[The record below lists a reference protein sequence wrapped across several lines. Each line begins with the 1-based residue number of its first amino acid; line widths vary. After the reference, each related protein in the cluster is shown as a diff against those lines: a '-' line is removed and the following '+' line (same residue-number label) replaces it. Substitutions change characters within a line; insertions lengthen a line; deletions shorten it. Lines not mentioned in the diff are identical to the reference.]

1 MAIQDYKF
9 QSTAGKTFR
18 TPVETAVE
26 PVTVLPKTN
35 TMVLAETLKNVNPTL
50 QKFLSAEIDRQKPY
64 LIQEGMNEVLAAQ
77 GDELKALVKKVQE
90 RDGKRAAKD
99 LIGNNVFTQY
109 GVEKAMAINL
119 GNAIEAK
126 TNKFF
131 KNKMVTTEVN
141 GQTVILPLSDFD
153 VNSTPWKEAVAEFQ
167 AQQLPDTKGIRP
179 ELLSLH
185 FLPKQGAALT
195 KVFNDQVSSK
205 ADRTIK
211 NTSIGYEQLLFGTFL
226 SIDDYQKNID
236 LNIIN
241 NDGFIDGNTY
251 AFNQIQEGTNRI
263 VNMGLSEV
271 VAPDKLI
278 NIIENTGYKIVD
290 FYLDAGLTLEEA
302 FNEFENFTDFLA
314 PLEVGQ
320 GRTLDMFYSDKLP
333 SVKANIIKKI
343 EDEKQ
348 NEKDL
353 MKIADENAINAELD
367 KLDFSSS
374 DITVIE
380 QNYATIAKLKEKY
393 GDRLSFIDE
402 RVDALNINVDQW
414 YDNFELSWYKGEFV
428 GKKEEAITIL
438 SNFYTGL
445 GSARTQADYDRF
457 DKLMKMIKG
466 TTGNSYM
473 EDYPMIQDSLN
484 YAQDL
489 LKETDSA
496 GQVFIP
502 PKRVDALYQLD
513 KQLKEDIFEIRKN
526 TNLDSEGKRAA
537 IRTRLDKY
545 EEDVRKL
552 AGNNNLFNKTKFNNM
567 FGGGDGQGGNG
578 GGDGQGDDG
587 QGDDGQS
594 GGFFGED
601 NFQKDST
608 ENTLEGLGLSYN
620 PNDVVSD
627 VNTNPFQFSD
637 GDLIAA
643 NFTPINQTNNNSK
656 QKVIEEENNFVQNI
670 ASAAQDFIQNPKDF
684 TFDKVAQIAQVESS
698 KNFVDFFLDEF
709 INNDAEQGQDLTN
722 LLTLDD
728 QEFLK
733 KETLGIL
740 NTNIAKT
747 LLAARDYQGVQD
759 YVREQLMMGFGYNNR
774 IGLQNSLGHGNYLD
788 VEAYV
793 NNNEIIYNNTYLFQS
808 VDTETQGSDLLIRLP
823 MSVAVKVMNLPLPQG
838 VNDRLL
844 QIISNAPRKYV
855 IDKIGEENLNKILD
869 NPYRYTINLG
879 KV

>member
-9 QSTAGKTFR
+9 QSTAGKSFR

-26 PVTVLPKTN
+26 PVIPPKTG
-35 TMVLAETLKNVNPTL
+35 TMALAETLSNVNPTL
-50 QKFLSAEIDRQKPY
+50 QKFLGNEINRQKPY

-77 GDELKALVKKVQE
+77 GDELKELVKQVQK
-90 RDGKRAAKD
+90 RDGSRAARD

-109 GVEKAMAINL
+109 GVEKALAINL

-131 KNKMVTTEVN
+131 KNYVVTREVN
-141 GQTVILPLSDFD
+141 GETISIPLSDFD
-153 VNSTPWKEAVAEFQ
+153 VNSSAWKDAVAEFQ
-167 AQQLPDTKGIRP
+167 TQQLPDTKGIRP

-205 ADRTIK
+205 AERTIS
-211 NTSIGYEQLLFGTFL
+211 NATMGFEQLVFGTYL

-236 LNIIN
+236 LNIID
-241 NDGFIDGNTY
+241 NDGFIDGYSY
-251 AFNQIQEGTNRI
+251 AFNQVQNATKLM
-263 VNMGLSEV
+263 VSQGLSEAV
-271 VAPDKLI
+271 SPNKLFTL
-278 NIIENTGYKIVD
+278 IENTGYKIVD
-290 FYLDAGLTLEEA
+290 YYLDEGLTLEEA
-302 FNEFENFTDFLA
+302 FNEFEDFTEFLR

-320 GRTLDMFYSDKLP
+320 GNTLGSYYPNKL
-333 SVKANIIKKI
+333 SGIKANIIKKV
-343 EDEKQ
+343 EQEKQ
-348 NEKDL
+348 NEEDL
-353 MKIADENAINAELD
+353 VKIADENAINKALD
-367 KLDFSSS
+367 ELDFSSS
-374 DITVIE
+374 DTKVIE
-380 QNYATIAKLKEKY
+380 QTYASLGKLKAQY
-393 GDRLSFIDE
+393 GDRIDFINQ

-414 YDNFELSWYKGEFV
+414 FDNFELSWYKGEFV
-428 GKKEEAITIL
+428 GKKEEAITL
-438 SNFYTGL
+438 LGNFYAGL
-445 GSARTQADYDRF
+445 GSARTEKDYQRF
-457 DKLMKMIKG
+457 DDLMKTIKG

-473 EDYPMIQDSLN
+473 EDYPMIQDSLDF
-484 YAQDL
+484 AQDL

-502 PKRVDALYQLD
+502 PARVDALYKLD
-513 KQLKEDIFEIRKN
+513 KKLKEDIFDIRKD
-526 TNLDSEGKRAA
+526 TKLDSVAKREA
-537 IRTRLDKY
+537 IRKRLDQY
-545 EEDVRKL
+545 EDDVRKL
-552 AGNNNLFNKTKFNNM
+552 AGNNNLFNENKFNQM
-567 FGGGDGQGGNG
+567 FNNNNQ
-578 GGDGQGDDG
+578 
-587 QGDDGQS
+587 QS
-594 GGFFGED
+594 NNNNQQNNNNNDGGFFGGD
-601 NFQKDST
+601 NFQKDET
-608 ENTLEGLGLSYN
+608 KTNLEGLGLSYN
-620 PNDVVSD
+620 PNEVVSD

-643 NFTPINQTNNNSK
+643 NFTPINKENDNS
-656 QKVIEEENNFVQNI
+656 QQNIEQEENNFVQNI
-670 ASAAQDFIQNPKDF
+670 AAVAQDFVQNPKEF
-684 TFDKVAQIAQVESS
+684 TFDKVAEIAKVESS

-709 INNDAEQGQDLTN
+709 INNNAEQGQDLTN
-722 LLTLDD
+722 LLTQDD
-728 QEFLK
+728 QAFLK
-733 KETLGIL
+733 EETLGIL

-747 LLAARDYQGVQD
+747 LLAAKDYQAVQD

-823 MSVAVKVMNLPLPQG
+823 MSVAMKIQNLPLPTG
-838 VNDRLL
+838 VTNRFL

-855 IDKIGEENLNKILD
+855 IDKIGEENVNKILD

>member
-90 RDGKRAAKD
+90 RDGSRAAKD

-141 GQTVILPLSDFD
+141 GETVILPLSDFD

-241 NDGFIDGNTY
+241 NDGFIDGETY

-290 FYLDAGLTLEEA
+290 FYLGEGLTLEEA
-302 FNEFENFTDFLA
+302 FNEFEEFTDFLG
-314 PLEVGQ
+314 PLDVGQ
-320 GRTLDMFYSDKLP
+320 GRTLDMFYPNKLP

-343 EDEKQ
+343 EEEKQ

-374 DITVIE
+374 DTKVIE
-380 QNYATIAKLKEKY
+380 QNYATIAKLKAKY

-438 SNFYTGL
+438 GNFYTGL

-473 EDYPMIQDSLN
+473 EDYPMIQDSLEF
-484 YAQDL
+484 AKDL

-502 PKRVDALYQLD
+502 PKRVDALYKLD

-537 IRTRLDKY
+537 IRQRLDKY

-552 AGNNNLFNKTKFNNM
+552 AGNNNLFDEKQFNKMFDNNNNNNQQNNNQQNNNQQNNNNN
-567 FGGGDGQGGNG
+567 D
-578 GGDGQGDDG
+578 
-587 QGDDGQS
+587 
-594 GGFFGED
+594 GGFFGGD

-620 PNDVVSD
+620 PEDVVSD

-643 NFTPINQTNNNSK
+643 NFTPLNQQNNNSK
-656 QKVIEEENNFVQNI
+656 QKVVEEENNFVQNI

-722 LLTLDD
+722 LLTQDD

-740 NTNIAKT
+740 NSPIAKT
-747 LLAARDYQGVQD
+747 LLEAKDYQGVQD

-793 NNNEIIYNNTYLFQS
+793 NNNEIIYNNTYLFQTI
-808 VDTETQGSDLLIRLP
+808 DTETQGSDLLIRLP
-823 MSVAVKVMNLPLPQG
+823 MSVAMKILELPLPAG
-838 VNDRLL
+838 MNNRIL
-844 QIISNAPRKYV
+844 QMISNAPRRYV
-855 IDKIGEENLNKILD
+855 IDKIGEENVNKILD